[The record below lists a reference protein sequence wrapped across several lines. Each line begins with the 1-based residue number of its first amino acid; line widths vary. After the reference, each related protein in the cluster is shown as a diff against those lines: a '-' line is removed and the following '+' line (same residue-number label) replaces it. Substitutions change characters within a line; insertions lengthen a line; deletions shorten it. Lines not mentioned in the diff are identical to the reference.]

1 MALYSRKATWYSALA
16 GMVVGTIVMLT
27 WYFTGLNK
35 YMYEIVPSFLA
46 NIVVMFII
54 NYFKPN
60 TNKDIDDEYNRV
72 QQYLK
77 DGYTPP
83 NKDGEAD
90 CCN

>member
-1 MALYSRKATWYSALA
+1 MALYSRKTTWYSALA

-35 YMYEIVPSFLA
+35 YMYEIVPGFLA
-46 NIVVMFII
+46 NIIVMFVI
-54 NYFKPN
+54 NYFRPN
-60 TNKDIDDEYNRV
+60 TNKEIDDEYNRV

-83 NKDGEAD
+83 NKDGEAG